1 MATNQFST
9 KSTPEWIQ
17 QKGSKFLKIALVLGA
32 ILISILVPMM
42 FSETL
47 LFLMILMFVAAVGVW
62 LFLRWP
68 ALGILILILTA
79 LFFPSPR
86 LPGGLNIT
94 ILLLIALIGLWL
106 MTMIVNKHVTLM
118 KSRPIR
124 PLLALILIAVISFAF
139 GQLGWFGYSP
149 TAPLDAQIGGL
160 LIFVLSVGAFL
171 ISAHQTN
178 LRWLQVLTYVFIGLG
193 AIFILGWLIP
203 PIGSTIGNL
212 YQRAPVSNS
221 MFWTWLVALTLGQAL
236 FNNKLHFG
244 WRIVLFLILA
254 MTMFVAYFLNSGWKA
269 GYLPPL
275 VAIAAVISARSW
287 RVGLAM
293 ALLSIFP
300 AIFLYSNAV
309 GTDEYSYSTRVDAFL
324 IMLEIIKVSPIIGLG
339 PANYYYYTHFF
350 PIRGYFIQFNSHNQ
364 YLDLA
369 AQTGI
374 LGVICFLWFGVEMAL
389 LSLKLRLDAPEGFA
403 RAYVYGAI
411 GGLAGTFAA
420 GMLVDWVIP
429 FVYNIGLWGMAG
441 SVLAWIFLGGVL
453 SIEQMTYQ
461 EVGEKSSADKL
472 VLSGETI

>member
-1 MATNQFST
+1 MAIHQVST
-9 KSTPEWIQ
+9 KPMAEWAKQ
-17 QKGSKFLKIALVLGA
+17 NGTWFLKIALILGVILFSVLGPMIFSGSFA
-32 ILISILVPMM
+32 LLPIS
-42 FSETL
+42 
-47 LFLMILMFVAAVGVW
+47 MFVAVIGIW
-62 LFLRWP
+62 LILRWP
-68 ALGILILILTA
+68 SLGILFLILTA
-79 LFFPSPR
+79 LFFPSPQ
-86 LPGGLNIT
+86 LPGGLNVT
-94 ILLLIALIGLWL
+94 VLLLIVLIGLWL
-106 MTMIVNKHVTLM
+106 LGMIVNKRIHLI

-124 PLLALILIAVISFAF
+124 PLLVLLFMVFMSFAF
-139 GQLGWFGYSP
+139 GQLGWFGYAQ

-171 ISAHQTN
+171 ITAHQTN
-178 LRWLQVLTYVFIGLG
+178 LRWLQVLTFVFIGLG
-193 AIFILGWLIP
+193 SLFVLGWLIP
-203 PIGSTIGNL
+203 PIGSTVGQL
-212 YQRAPVSNS
+212 YQLAPVSNS
-221 MFWTWLVALTLGQAL
+221 MFWTWLVALTIGQAL
-236 FNNKLHFG
+236 FNRKLHIG
-244 WRIVLFLILA
+244 WRIVLVLILA
-254 MTMFVAYFLNSGWKA
+254 MTMYVAYFKNSDWKS

-275 VAIAAVISARSW
+275 VAITAVISARSW
-287 RVGLAM
+287 RVGLVM
-293 ALLSIFP
+293 AFFSIFP
-300 AIFLYSNAV
+300 AIYLYSDAV
-309 GTDEYSYSTRVDAFL
+309 GTDEYSYSTRVDAWL

-339 PANYYYYTHFF
+339 PANYYFYTHFF

-461 EVGEKSSADKL
+461 EVGEDSSVDKL
-472 VLSGETI
+472 IASGGTI